1 MITLRRLGLGIGCSV
16 LVACSAC
23 TFTTTPSE
31 RETGGAP
38 NAPTSA
44 GPASPVAPSRSDV
57 ENILTDYDTRNN
69 RAITGKGEW
78 KEADG
83 GTLLSGDA
91 YSDLVQARAAKNQGK
106 KPATGEPLT
115 TQLIDVLAWGADGAT
130 QTLVVSNSVRET
142 VTGRVLSHGRVSVL
156 VKRGGSPWRM
166 WAAVSLPGADALP
179 KPTEPLGTVTDAEAA
194 TVSAINRYRETG
206 SKPKNV
212 TLGKNFATYF
222 SVLKK
227 GLVGFE
233 TSRSCRTST
242 DQGVASAWQ
251 VPTAAG
257 TMTLIANRCDERAAA
272 PSTGWISWTWSDD
285 KIFGVAGKHYRS
297 YACQLSGPTVQL
309 TANNKSRWYGPG
321 YYRLSKCTFKR

>member
-1 MITLRRLGLGIGCSV
+1 
-16 LVACSAC
+16 
-23 TFTTTPSE
+23 
-31 RETGGAP
+31 
-38 NAPTSA
+38 
-44 GPASPVAPSRSDV
+44 
-57 ENILTDYDTRNN
+57 
-69 RAITGKGEW
+69 
-78 KEADG
+78 
-83 GTLLSGDA
+83 
-91 YSDLVQARAAKNQGK
+91 
-106 KPATGEPLT
+106 
-115 TQLIDVLAWGADGAT
+115 
-130 QTLVVSNSVRET
+130 
-142 VTGRVLSHGRVSVL
+142 
-156 VKRGGSPWRM
+156 M

-194 TVSAINRYRETG
+194 TVSAINRY
-206 SKPKNV
+206 
-212 TLGKNFATYF
+212 
-222 SVLKK
+222 KK

-272 PSTGWISWTWSDD
+272 PSTGWVSWTWSDD

-309 TANNKSRWYGPG
+309 TANNKSRWYGRG